1 MRRPLILDTS
11 ALVALFDAYDPVYRL
26 WGRAD
31 RGEALLIVPAG
42 AIIEANQQLKASH
55 NAWSVLFFPRDV
67 IPTALTAQVAIDIG
81 PWSGSIAQRH
91 VVYEAKTVEGI
102 IVTRNPGD
110 YDKTV
115 AILAV

>member
-1 MRRPLILDTS
+1 MRRPLVLDAS

-42 AIIEANQQLKASH
+42 AVIEANQILKATY
-55 NAWSVLFFPRDV
+55 NAWSTLLYPRDV
-67 IPTALTAQVAIDIG
+67 VTTALSTQVAIEIG
-81 PWSGSIAQRH
+81 PWSGSVASRH
-91 VVYEAKTVEGI
+91 VVYEAHAAGGI
-102 IVTRNPGD
+102 IVTRTPEE
-110 YDKTV
+110 YDSTV